1 MLPSMKKS
9 YFFPPEG
16 QASCS
21 VNVSGRGEITD
32 GEKPLAASRQSAAAF
47 DLDAAA
53 AFQQRSLPVLVDLHH
68 GKKPRSCSSVQS
80 RWQQMSDFYM
90 MDVSINDFLQDLN
103 LIFRGQVL
111 ILPFWARG
119 GGTRGRGMPRTA
131 LLCVP

>member
-1 MLPSMKKS
+1 MFLA
-9 YFFPPEG
+9 EG
-16 QASCS
+16 
-21 VNVSGRGEITD
+21 
-32 GEKPLAASRQSAAAF
+32 
-47 DLDAAA
+47 
-53 AFQQRSLPVLVDLHH
+53 RSLMGKSHWQLPVSRRLRSILTQLRLSSKDPSLCLLTFIM